1 MFNPQNLFV
10 NIISPFSRWENPTS
24 KDIKSIE
31 LASGQG
37 DLNLPTSEFKA
48 IDLNDNTRA
57 FKRNIEVKEEKQ
69 EKPWFQKTKTLNV
82 KHINI

>member
-1 MFNPQNLFV
+1 MRKPYF
-10 NIISPFSRWENPTS
+10 

-69 EKPWFQKTKTLNV
+69 ENPDFKNKNS
-82 KHINI
+82 